1 MIILQ
6 YDGSLEGFFSAVFEV
21 FEYKYNDCEIIAEGK
36 NIDYLFGEIHHT
48 ISDENKAQRVLK
60 RLKKQTGSEG
70 IRTLIYSFLSE
81 YETREKRLLEVVRYA
96 VKNAEK
102 NIFEDFSHESVLQL
116 KKWERSV
123 GREKHRMEAFVR
135 FEAMQDGIF
144 VAKIEPDF
152 NVLPLIIPHF
162 KSRFQDQQWIIYD
175 VKRNFGYY
183 YNLEKVEEIVLENP
197 DILLQTKSNWVSEEE
212 TSYQKLWQRYFTK
225 TTINERKNL
234 KLHTQWVP
242 KRYWKYLTEKNM

>member
-6 YDGSLEGFFSAVFEV
+6 YDGSLEGFFTAVFQV
-21 FEYKYNDCEIIAEGK
+21 FEYKYNDCEIVSERK
-36 NIDYLFGEIHHT
+36 NMDYLFAEIHHT

-60 RLKKQTGSEG
+60 RLQKQIGNDG
-70 IRTLIYSFLSE
+70 IKTIIYSFLSE
-81 YETREKRLLEVVRYA
+81 DEMREKHLLEVVRYA
-96 VKNAEK
+96 IKNPDR

-162 KSRFQDQQWIIYD
+162 KSRFQDQEWIIYD
-175 VKRNFGYY
+175 IKRNFGYY
-183 YNLEKVEEIVLENP
+183 YDLEKTEEIVLENP
-197 DILLQTKSNWVSEEE
+197 DILLQTKSNLVSEEE
-212 TSYQKLWQRYFTK
+212 VSYQKLWQRYYKK
-225 TTINERKNL
+225 TTIEARKNL

-242 KRYWKYLTEKNM
+242 KRYWKYLTEKKM